1 MRLLQKTIRS
11 YLVYSVCL
19 LTVAI
24 PVSYFAIRVAV
35 VADTDE
41 HLVAT
46 RTTAQSKIRQ
56 AIRAGA
62 LSGISF
68 ADQDVSLHPS
78 SNPHPFELF
87 FNRDIYDSVI
97 GEVVPRRILQ
107 TNFLVDGKPYLLQV
121 TDSMVDRDNLVL
133 SIVSVQSAL
142 LLLLVFGLLLIN
154 WRLAR
159 NIWNPFY
166 KTLERL
172 RQYRLDEP
180 KPLEIPPSSVN
191 EFNDLNQSLREL
203 TERARNTYLAQK
215 EFTGN
220 ASHEIQTP
228 LAIFQSK
235 LELLMQ
241 TNPLN
246 EEQAGLI
253 DDLSSASQRLARLQ
267 RSLVLLTRIENQQF
281 PDMETISLKAVVER
295 CLAGLGGRSVTL
307 ETDFRGDPLVEAN
320 RSLVEVLAGNLLHNA
335 YRHNVADGLVRV
347 TILERELLVQNT
359 GKSGPLDGERIFQRF
374 YKNSTDPGSLGLGL
388 QIVRQISALYGWEAS
403 YSYEAGL
410 HGFRV
415 RMGAPGA

>member
-11 YLVYSVCL
+11 YLVYFVCL

-24 PVSYFAIRVAV
+24 PVSYFAIRAAV

-68 ADQDVSLHPS
+68 ADQDVSLRS
-78 SNPHPFELF
+78 SSVPHPFERF

-121 TDSMVDRDNLVL
+121 TDSMVDRDNLIL

-142 LLLLVFGLLLIN
+142 LLLLVSGLLLIN

-159 NIWNPFY
+159 NIWDPFY

-180 KPLEIPPSSVN
+180 KPLAIPLSTIN

-253 DDLSSASQRLARLQ
+253 DDLAGASQRLARLH

-281 PDMETISLKAVVER
+281 PDTETIPLKAVVEKV
-295 CLAGLGGRSVTL
+295 LAGLGGRPVTV
-307 ETDFRGDPLVEAN
+307 ETDFQGDPLVEAN
-320 RSLVEVLAGNLLHNA
+320 RSLIEVLVGNLLHNA
-335 YRHNVADGLVRV
+335 WRHNVAGGLVRV
-347 TILERELLVQNT
+347 SIRERELSIQNT
-359 GKSGPLDGERIFQRF
+359 GKDTPLDGERIFQRF
-374 YKNSTDPGSLGLGL
+374 YKDSTDPGSLGLGL
-388 QIVRQISALYGWEAS
+388 PIVRQIGTLYGWKAS
-403 YSYEAGL
+403 YAYADGL
-410 HGFRV
+410 HQFRV
-415 RMGAPGA
+415 TLD